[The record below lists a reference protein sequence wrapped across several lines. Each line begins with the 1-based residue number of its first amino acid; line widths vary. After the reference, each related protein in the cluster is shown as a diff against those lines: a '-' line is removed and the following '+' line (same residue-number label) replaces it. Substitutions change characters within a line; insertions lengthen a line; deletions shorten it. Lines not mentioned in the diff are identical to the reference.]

1 MHGGFG
7 PKREL
12 REALATNRGSE
23 VSIVDRTGLP
33 EGLRPLAQNPSPN
46 EGMRNDRPR
55 SDAKHPESVSGEFA
69 DGITTPAANF
79 GERKSETADLSY
91 SLRNLA
97 YNKEGFS
104 SELHDL

>member
-1 MHGGFG
+1 
-7 PKREL
+7 
-12 REALATNRGSE
+12 
-23 VSIVDRTGLP
+23 
-33 EGLRPLAQNPSPN
+33 
-46 EGMRNDRPR
+46 MRNDRPR

-79 GERKSETADLSY
+79 GERKSDTTDLSY